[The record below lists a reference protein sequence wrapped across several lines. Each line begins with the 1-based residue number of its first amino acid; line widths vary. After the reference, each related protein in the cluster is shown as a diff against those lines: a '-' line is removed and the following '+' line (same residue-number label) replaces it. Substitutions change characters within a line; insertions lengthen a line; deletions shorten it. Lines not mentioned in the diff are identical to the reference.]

1 MSKFLLIVLLIGVL
15 SQDTQTPGNLN
26 AFIGKLSEEDIEIIE
41 YAFKESSQ
49 ADINPEK
56 FIRLI
61 WCESQFQI
69 RGGDWNEKTQRY
81 DSHGLLQFQRPTFNY
96 LSKNSGIQGDYKDS
110 FTQIKLAVWTINY
123 DSKGLNHWWTCSRR
137 AKFTSNDY
145 LKKKLVLE

>member
-1 MSKFLLIVLLIGVL
+1 MSKFLLIVWLIGVL

-26 AFIGKLSEEDIEIIE
+26 AFIGKLSEEDIEIVE

-61 WCESQFQI
+61 WCESQFEP
-69 RGGDWNEKTQRY
+69 RGGDYSTTTQKY
-81 DSHGLLQFQRPTFNY
+81 HSWGLLQFQRPTFNY

-145 LKKKLVLE
+145 IKKKLVLE